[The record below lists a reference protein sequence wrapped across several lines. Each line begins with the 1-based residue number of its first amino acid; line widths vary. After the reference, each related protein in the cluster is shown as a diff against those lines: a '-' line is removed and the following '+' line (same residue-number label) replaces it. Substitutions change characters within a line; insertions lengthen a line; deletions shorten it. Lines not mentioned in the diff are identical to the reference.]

1 MNSKILDLGVQ
12 DPEARNSPV
21 AWEIDEDTETLRES
35 IPGDP
40 VCFFNDQAYDHN
52 TVIKSGCAATTVYGC
67 PPDPATLRIPE
78 SRASKI

>member
-40 VCFFNDQAYDHN
+40 VCLFNDQAYDHN
-52 TVIKSGCAATTVYGC
+52 TVIKSGTVLLRCDYGLWV
-67 PPDPATLRIPE
+67 PAGPSDPENP
-78 SRASKI
+78 

>member
-1 MNSKILDLGVQ
+1 MMNSKILDLGVQ

-21 AWEIDEDTETLRES
+21 AWESDENTETLRES

-52 TVIKSGCAATTVYGC
+52 TVIKSGTVLLRCDYGLWV
-67 PPDPATLRIPE
+67 PAGPSDPENP
-78 SRASKI
+78 